1 MCQYVQ
7 VEGDLRKHF
16 LTDRA
21 ERSTLTILKNV
32 MDFGCCLSQ
41 RYTNDVETFQVVN
54 SDLLKGG
61 FRVNTAS
68 FNSALYM

>member
-1 MCQYVQ
+1 
-7 VEGDLRKHF
+7 
-16 LTDRA
+16 
-21 ERSTLTILKNV
+21 